1 MRQLKTTNCLEFK
14 KTGLWTTHYTMTL
27 WKNEEDLKTFAA
39 SGAHREAMQK
49 STNIAREIR
58 TLTIDAEQLPDWK
71 TAKQILL
78 QQGHRIKY
86 N

>member
-1 MRQLKTTNCLEFK
+1 M
-14 KTGLWTTHYTMTL
+14 HYTMTL

-49 STNIAREIR
+49 GANIAREIR
-58 TLTIDAEQLPDWK
+58 TLTLDAEQLPDWK
-71 TAKQILL
+71 TAKTMLH
-78 QQGHRIKY
+78 QQGKTVQY